1 MTPYESPW
9 MDDDLRMLREAVS
22 RFVETEMLPH
32 EPRWRAQH
40 HVDRE
45 TWRAVGGAADAADR
59 RGGA

>member
-1 MTPYESPW
+1 MKPYESPW

-32 EPRWRAQH
+32 EAQWRRQK

-45 TWRAVGGAADAADR
+45 TWRKTGAAGLKR
-59 RGGA
+59 